1 MADPTVTGR
10 ILRGVGGLYWI
21 DGPDGVLLEA
31 SARGIFRKTGEIPTA
46 GDQVD
51 CVPSGDPDRPWQI
64 VGLHPR
70 FNSLVR
76 PSVANLDGLAITLS
90 ADHPPPDYLLVD
102 KLLILCFALDI
113 EPLLILTK
121 TDLGEAGSDMLEPY
135 RPVGCQLLEACPQ
148 DADSIGQLQ
157 DWLSGKTVCLAG
169 QSGVGK
175 STLVNRLFGSEKM
188 AVGRVSD
195 KIGRG
200 RHTTR
205 EVVFFPFAGGYLA
218 DTPGFSTLE
227 LHEVGIRAEQVTLGY
242 PEIGRLTEPCRFQD
256 CRHLGEPGCALPG
269 GPIHPERLARYRLL
283 RTQLEAVNQYAKKGR
298 GRTMAEPV

>member
-10 ILRGVGGLYWI
+10 ILRGVGGLYWV

-31 SARGIFRKTGEIPTA
+31 SARGIFRKTGETPTA
-46 GDQVD
+46 GDRVD
-51 CVPSGDPDRPWQI
+51 CVPSGDPDRPWRI
-64 VGLHPR
+64 VKMHPR
-70 FNSLVR
+70 RNSLVR
-76 PSVANLDGLAITLS
+76 PSVANLDGLVITLS

-102 KLLILCFALDI
+102 KLLVLCYALDI

-121 TDLGEAGSDMLEPY
+121 TDLGAAHDDLLKPY
-135 RPVGCQLLEACPQ
+135 RPTGCRLLETHPRDEASL
-148 DADSIGQLQ
+148 DQLRG
-157 DWLSGKTVCLAG
+157 WLSGKAACLAG

-175 STLVNRLFGSEKM
+175 STLVNRLFGGDVM
-188 AVGRVSD
+188 AVGSVSE

-227 LHEVGIRAEQVTLGY
+227 LYEVGIRAEQVTLGF
-242 PEIGRLTEPCRFQD
+242 PEIGRLSEPCRFQD

-269 GPIHPERLARYRLL
+269 GPIHPDRLERYRLL
-283 RTQLEAVNQYAKKGR
+283 RSQLEDVNPYAKKGR